1 MMLASLYLN
10 LRRYQ
15 LNLIL
20 VPPNYNKSM
29 NDVISMNWYILLLDM
44 VQIGYGDVLSLAQTI
59 GIVGTLIL
67 TLYFP
72 KRQIQSLS
80 IDQQSRVLN
89 DLDEKIRKTTELMLE
104 RPSLRK
110 VMDNIGLTAS
120 DSEQYIYSYYILSV
134 WSHAYAMRQRALLN
148 DSEWRNYIQWM
159 RNAFQRGTINERW
172 KQIESDRWLDPA
184 FQNFINTEIIGA
196 SGIST

>member
-1 MMLASLYLN
+1 
-10 LRRYQ
+10 
-15 LNLIL
+15 
-20 VPPNYNKSM
+20 
-29 NDVISMNWYILLLDM
+29 MNWYILLLDM

-67 TLYFP
+67 TLYFS

-172 KQIESDRWLDPA
+172 KQIEADRWLDPA

>member
-1 MMLASLYLN
+1 LIDIELYKNRLDI
-10 LRRYQ
+10 
-15 LNLIL
+15 LI
-20 VPPNYNKSM
+20 
-29 NDVISMNWYILLLDM
+29 LDM

-67 TLYFP
+67 TLYFS

-184 FQNFINTEIIGA
+184 FQNFINTEIVG
-196 SGIST
+196 GK